1 MLQNDHTA
9 RTISEKTGTTMTDQV
24 SPADE
29 RIFAFRQLPTGPT
42 APGEAREWSLKVLT
56 CWDLTSV
63 ADDLQ
68 TVVTE
73 LVTNSLRAGA
83 DAIHALIQW
92 QWSADT
98 VELQVWD
105 DAPGRPQLR
114 QPDFVAE
121 TGRGLFIVAA
131 LSTAWGHHPGIDGGK
146 VVWARFTTPTRR

>member
-1 MLQNDHTA
+1 
-9 RTISEKTGTTMTDQV
+9 MTDRV
-24 SPADE
+24 FPEEE
-29 RIFAFRQLPTGPT
+29 RIFAFRQLSTGPT
-42 APGEAREWSLKVLT
+42 AAGEAREWAAKVLA
-56 CWDLTSV
+56 CWDLAAL

-73 LVTNSLRAGA
+73 LVTNSHRAGA
-83 DAIHALIQW
+83 GAIHALIEW
-92 QWSADT
+92 QWNADT

-131 LSTAWGHHPGIDGGK
+131 LATAWGHHPGTDGGK
-146 VVWARFTTPTRR
+146 VVWARFATPAHR

>member
-1 MLQNDHTA
+1 
-9 RTISEKTGTTMTDQV
+9 MTDRV
-24 SPADE
+24 SPEEE

-42 APGEAREWSLKVLT
+42 AAGEAREWSAKVLA
-56 CWDLTSV
+56 CWDLADH

-83 DAIHALIQW
+83 GAIHALIEW
-92 QWSADT
+92 RWNAEALE
-98 VELQVWD
+98 VQVWD

-131 LSTAWGHHPGIDGGK
+131 LSTAWGHHPAADGGK
-146 VVWARFTTPTRR
+146 VVWARFATPTAR